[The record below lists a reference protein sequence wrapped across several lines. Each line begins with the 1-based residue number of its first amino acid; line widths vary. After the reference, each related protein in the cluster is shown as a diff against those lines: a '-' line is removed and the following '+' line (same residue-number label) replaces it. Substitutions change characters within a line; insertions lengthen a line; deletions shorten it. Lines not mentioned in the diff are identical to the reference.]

1 VNQGVNAAQSPAK
14 VAVLGGGVGG
24 LTAAFE
30 LTATPQLRERYE
42 VTVYQ
47 LGWRVGGKGASGR
60 NAAVADRIE
69 EHGLHVWFGFY
80 DNAFRLMRD
89 AYEELG
95 REPGEPLA
103 TLEDAFKPCDQIVL
117 LDRQDGAWHPLQ
129 LDCPRNL
136 LRPGEAA
143 ELPTFWEMAASASR
157 WALDGWRLV
166 RDQHDEVSPEPDER
180 SDLIPDWFENLA
192 RDVAQEVLEL
202 PLDVAERLL
211 SVAERLASE
220 RARHTDNL
228 APGQAAQPLLL
239 VRLLKAVRDWLWV
252 VLGDLCERNPDLRF
266 FFTTV
271 DTGVAMAAGIVEDG
285 VLEHGFDRLNDEE
298 WSAWLAR
305 HGAKPVTIGRNP
317 AERAPVLRSVY
328 DVAFAYPEGDIG
340 KANCAAGTATGDLLK
355 LVFGYRGSIMYKMQA
370 GMGDVVFTPLYEV
383 LRRRG
388 VRFEYFHAVTRL
400 GLAPDADLVDAID
413 VVRQV
418 ELAPGRDEYDP
429 LVPVEGLP
437 CWPSEPRWDQLEE
450 GARGTNFEAEL
461 NPLGRPARTLRRGTD
476 FDQVVLGIPVGALP
490 DICGEL
496 MERSER
502 FDRGVKTGVTVRTQA
517 FQLWAGRS
525 SEELGWA
532 HSENSVTGC
541 FVEPLDTYCDM
552 THLIPRE
559 SWTPADDVK
568 TIAYV
573 CGVLEDREGEG
584 AAAATARVRDNAIE
598 FVERDLPVLWPEATS
613 GGRFDWNVLVDRD
626 EGSGRA
632 RFDAQYHRANVTAW
646 ERYVLT
652 PAGSVEHRLPS
663 GDSGFENLVLAGD
676 WTRNGI
682 DGGCVEAAAISGIEA
697 ARALSGNERPV
708 PGRATDWLRQRT
720 VELPPYIEYG
730 GRATAP
736 APFACQGG
744 RLRGL
749 LLRGD
754 ATRIDKLVERMFNVP
769 SGRGLDYRAFS
780 SRVMMLVGDFARVTS
795 LTPPFD
801 RWGAVRETQAS
812 FFIPV
817 LAGRDLGHVFLAER
831 LLLAVP
837 YILVDNPMSY
847 LGGREIYGYA
857 KVMGRFSP
865 PEGLAERVSIEAF
878 GGNFGLG
885 EGAAWR
891 PFLELRAGAAR
902 PRARRGPAES
912 GPMGLL
918 RHLVPDLPD
927 PFDAVELAIADLRL
941 GADLVGD
948 LIEGRVGQVFLKQL
962 RDAGDGTRACYQSV
976 VEAPVRIHRVLTRP
990 AENDW
995 TFAVHHLDSHPIRE
1009 ELGLTDQRAEL
1020 SFDIEIDF
1028 EVEDGYEIGRVTA
1041 TGDTPAPQGWPAG
1054 PGGGPVD
1061 GYQSML
1067 GSAARWL
1074 WRELTE
1080 LERVSLG
1087 RLRGSPRDRGS

>member
-1 VNQGVNAAQSPAK
+1 MNQGVNAAQSPAK

-95 REPGEPLA
+95 RAPGEPLA

-228 APGQAAQPLLL
+228 APRQAAQPLLL

-271 DTGVAMAAGIVEDG
+271 DAGVAMAAGIVEDG
-285 VLEHGFDRLNDEE
+285 VLEHGFDRINDEE
-298 WSAWLAR
+298 WAAWLAR

-317 AERAPVLRSVY
+317 AERAPLLRSVY

-400 GLAPDADLVDAID
+400 GLARRRGPG
-413 VVRQV
+413 
-418 ELAPGRDEYDP
+418 GRDRRRTP
-429 LVPVEGLP
+429 G
-437 CWPSEPRWDQLEE
+437 
-450 GARGTNFEAEL
+450 GARSR
-461 NPLGRPARTLRRGTD
+461 PRRVRPARARRGPPLLAERAALGPARGGRARNELRGRAQPAWPAGPDAATRHRLRPGRARHPGGRAAGHLRRAD
-476 FDQVVLGIPVGALP
+476 GAQRAL
-490 DICGEL
+490 
-496 MERSER
+496 RSRRE
-502 FDRGVKTGVTVRTQA
+502 TGVTVRTQA
-517 FQLWAGRS
+517 FQLWANRS

-598 FVERDLPVLWPEATS
+598 FVERDLPVLWPAATS

-626 EGSGRA
+626 GGTGRA

-663 GDSGFENLVLAGD
+663 GDSGFDNLVLAGD

-708 PGRATDWLRQRT
+708 PGRATDWLRQGT

-780 SRVMMLVGDFARVTS
+780 SRVMLLVGDFARVTS

-902 PRARRGPAES
+902 PRARRAPAES

-948 LIEGRVGQVFLKQL
+948 LIDGRVGQVFLKQL

-976 VEAPVRIHRVLTRP
+976 VEAPVRIQRVLTRP

-1009 ELGLTDQRAEL
+1009 ELGLDRPACRAVVRHRDRL
-1020 SFDIEIDF
+1020 R
-1028 EVEDGYEIGRVTA
+1028 GR
-1041 TGDTPAPQGWPAG
+1041 
-1054 PGGGPVD
+1054 
-1061 GYQSML
+1061 
-1067 GSAARWL
+1067 
-1074 WRELTE
+1074 
-1080 LERVSLG
+1080 G
-1087 RLRGSPRDRGS
+1087 RLRDRPRHGDGRHTGAAGLAGRAWGRPAGRLQEHARQRSALAVARAHRARARRRSAA